1 MSRGVEFI
9 VTLLPF
15 AALMAGFIVFKLD
28 ALLNSLLAW
37 LLELGLVLVFYD
49 MPLLKC
55 IEASLWGSLTMWA
68 AFLVLYTGQIFGQ
81 AYRATGL
88 LQVLLDSVQS
98 ILPPDDRRGRAA
110 ALTGVIGGFVGTF
123 NGFATYPVTVPGLTA
138 LGFGGVD
145 AVVAY
150 LVYFSW
156 QEALVSLFIAA
167 NISNAATRV
176 PIADIAHVIGWFTIP
191 LIFICLLGFFKVLR
205 FRFFERR
212 TQALFWIL
220 GLSNTAAVVIFTQIW
235 PSLYILTLIAS
246 AAFSLIALY
255 AQGWVVKRGL
265 AAAAA
270 GAPVGAASAR
280 PHSALRVMKAY
291 MPLMFGAL
299 FVFLTMAPGIAP
311 ALAYFQF
318 DVSAWGNRPVSI
330 NIVTSAGFVVLL
342 TGLLCYC
349 FRVEDVHILN
359 DLVVASRRSAGCLA
373 TLFVGSGMVRLMVDS
388 GQIAFLG
395 KALAGGGPLVYATL
409 DPVLALLG
417 GIAFG
422 QGLPADYLF
431 AQMQV
436 SVAPALGLPL
446 VLLVGIVTVATMGPP
461 NGLKPAII
469 KYTASLADVT
479 GQDAVIFRR
488 SLPWQLLQV
497 AAMALLSAVVVL
509 LWQPG

>member
-1 MSRGVEFI
+1 MNRGVEFI

-15 AALMAGFIVFKLD
+15 AWLLAGFIVFRLD
-28 ALLNSLLAW
+28 ALLNSALAW

-49 MPLLKC
+49 MPLVKC
-55 IEASLWGSLTMWA
+55 IQASLWGSLTMWTG
-68 AFLVLYTGQIFGQ
+68 FLVLYTGQIFGQ

-98 ILPPDDRRGRAA
+98 ILPPDDQRGRAA
-110 ALTGVIGGFVGTF
+110 ALTGVIGGFIGTF

-167 NISNAATRV
+167 NISNAATHV
-176 PIADIAHVIGWFTIP
+176 PVADIAHVIGWFTIP
-191 LIFICLLGFFKVLR
+191 LIFICLLGFFKVLG
-205 FRFFERR
+205 FAFFERR
-212 TQALFWIL
+212 TQTLFWTL
-220 GLSNTAAVVIFTQIW
+220 GLCNTAAVVLFTQIW

-246 AAFSLIALY
+246 AAFSLVALY
-255 AQGWVVKRGL
+255 VDGRLVRRRL
-265 AAAAA
+265 AASAGAAPAAAA
-270 GAPVGAASAR
+270 GWCR
-280 PHSALRVMKAY
+280 HSMMHRMKAY
-291 MPLMFGAL
+291 APLILGAL

-318 DVSAWGNRPVSI
+318 EVSAWGNRPVAI
-330 NIVTSAGFVVLL
+330 NILTSAGFVVLL
-342 TGLLCYC
+342 TGLFCYC
-349 FRVEDVHILN
+349 FRVKDSKILS
-359 DLVVASRRSAGCLA
+359 DLVVASRRSGGSLA

-388 GQIAFLG
+388 GQISFLG
-395 KALAGGGPLVYATL
+395 KALAGGGRLVYATL

-436 SVAPALGLPL
+436 SVAPMLGLSL
-446 VLLVGIVTVATMGPP
+446 VVLVGMVTVATMGPP

-469 KYTASLADVT
+469 KYTASLANVK

-497 AAMALLSAVVVL
+497 AALALLSAVIVVM
-509 LWQPG
+509 WRPA

>member
-1 MSRGVEFI
+1 MNRGVEYI

-15 AALMAGFIVFKLD
+15 AWLLAGFIVFRLD

-37 LLELGLVLVFYD
+37 LLELTLVLVFYD
-49 MPLLKC
+49 MPLVKC
-55 IEASLWGSLTMWA
+55 IQASLWGSLTMWTG
-68 AFLVLYTGQIFGQ
+68 FLVLYTGQIFGQ
-81 AYRATGL
+81 AYRTTGL

-98 ILPPDDRRGRAA
+98 ILPPDDQRGRAA
-110 ALTGVIGGFVGTF
+110 ALTGVIGGFIGTF

-167 NISNAATRV
+167 NISNAATHLPV
-176 PIADIAHVIGWFTIP
+176 ADIAHVIGWFTIP
-191 LIFICLLGFFKVLR
+191 LIFICLLGFFKVLG
-205 FRFFERR
+205 FAFFERR
-212 TQALFWIL
+212 TQTLFWTL

-235 PSLYILTLIAS
+235 PALYILTLIAS
-246 AAFSLIALY
+246 AAFSLVALY
-255 AQGWVVKRGL
+255 VDGWLVKRRL
-265 AAAAA
+265 AAAAI
-270 GAPVGAASAR
+270 AR
-280 PHSALRVMKAY
+280 QHSAVDRLKAY
-291 MPLMFGAL
+291 APLILGAL

-311 ALAYFQF
+311 ALAWFQF
-318 DVSAWGNRPVSI
+318 EVSAWGNRPIAI
-330 NIVTSAGFVVLL
+330 NILTSAGFVVLL

-349 FRVEDVHILN
+349 FRVKDAKVLS
-359 DLVVASRRSAGCLA
+359 DLVVASRRSGGSLA

-388 GQIAFLG
+388 GQIGFLG
-395 KALAGGGPLVYATL
+395 KALAGGGRLVYATL

-436 SVAPALGLPL
+436 SVAPMLALPL
-446 VLLVGIVTVATMGPP
+446 VVLVGMVTVATMGPP

-469 KYTASLADVT
+469 KYTASLANVK
-479 GQDAVIFRR
+479 GQDAAIFRR

-497 AAMALLSAVVVL
+497 AALALLSAVIVV